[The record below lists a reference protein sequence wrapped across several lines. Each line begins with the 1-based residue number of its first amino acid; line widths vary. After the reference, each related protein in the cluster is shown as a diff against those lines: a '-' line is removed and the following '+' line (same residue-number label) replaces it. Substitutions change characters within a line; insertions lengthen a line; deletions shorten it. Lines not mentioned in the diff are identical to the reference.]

1 MGMPAATIHI
11 VDDDD
16 IVRDSLKVLLESR
29 GYSVE
34 DYASGRDFLSRRNG
48 NAACLVLDNHM
59 PEMTGLDILRT
70 LRQAGDNIG
79 VIMITGR
86 WDAATRAQAE
96 ALGVVAFLDKPVPHQ
111 RLFSEID
118 RALSLR
124 AS

>member
-1 MGMPAATIHI
+1 MGMPATIHI

-16 IVRDSLKVLLESR
+16 VVRDSLKVLLESR

-34 DYASGRDFLSRRNG
+34 DYTSGRDFLSRRDG
-48 NAACLVLDNHM
+48 NAACIVLDNHM

-96 ALGVVAFLDKPVPHQ
+96 ALGVIAFLDKPVPHQ

-118 RALSLR
+118 RAMSLR

>member
-1 MGMPAATIHI
+1 MPAPTIQI

-29 GYSVE
+29 GFAVE
-34 DYASGRDFLSRRNG
+34 DYASGKDFLSCRNG
-48 NAACLVLDNHM
+48 NAVCVVLDNHM
-59 PEMTGLDILRT
+59 PGMTGLDVLRV
-70 LRQAGDNIG
+70 LRRAGDTIG

-96 ALGVVAFLDKPVPHQ
+96 ALGIVAFLDKPVPHQ

-118 RALSLR
+118 KAMSLR
-124 AS
+124 SS

>member
-29 GYSVE
+29 GYLVE
-34 DYASGRDFLSRRNG
+34 DYTSGRDFLSRRDG
-48 NAACLVLDNHM
+48 NAACIVLDNHM

-70 LRQAGDNIG
+70 LRRAGDNIG

-96 ALGVVAFLDKPVPHQ
+96 ALGVVAFLDKPVPHKH
-111 RLFSEID
+111 LFHEID
-118 RALSLR
+118 KAISQRTV
-124 AS
+124 

>member
-34 DYASGRDFLSRRNG
+34 DYTSGQDFLSRRDG
-48 NAACLVLDNHM
+48 NAACIVLDNHM
-59 PEMTGLDILRT
+59 PEMTGLDVLRT

-111 RLFSEID
+111 HLFQEID
-118 RALSLR
+118 KAISQRAV
-124 AS
+124 

>member
-1 MGMPAATIHI
+1 MSMLAATIHI
-11 VDDDD
+11 VDDDVV
-16 IVRDSLKVLLESR
+16 VRDSLKVLLESR

-70 LRQAGDNIG
+70 LRQAGDSIG